1 VSEARGALR
10 PPNGHTM
17 PTPRPLGIIP
27 DGETTDEMTKWA
39 MTKDNTGKR
48 YIWSFFMVYSAV
60 LRALSQRMVC
70 WP

>member
-1 VSEARGALR
+1 
-10 PPNGHTM
+10 M
-17 PTPRPLGIIP
+17 PTPWPLGIIP

-60 LRALSQRMVC
+60 LHALSQRMVC